1 MCPQA
6 GPLSRELT
14 ELIYPP
20 PRRVA
25 VLGAS
30 PDPSRP
36 SHEVASLLLRW
47 GYEVFPVRP
56 GASTLFG
63 RPAYGS
69 LSELPPVD
77 IVDVFRRSEHVRS
90 HLDDILAVRPRVL
103 WLQDGVTDDQVAE
116 AARRVGILVVQ
127 DDCLARRIAA
137 LRAAHA
143 G

>member
-1 MCPQA
+1 MSPLA
-6 GPLSRELT
+6 GPLSRELA

-20 PRRVA
+20 PLRVA

-30 PDPSRP
+30 PDPNRP
-36 SHEVASLLLRW
+36 SHEVASLLLHW

-56 GASTLFG
+56 DGAMVFG
-63 RPAYGS
+63 RPAYAS
-69 LSELPPVD
+69 LSELHDVD

-90 HLDDILAVRPRVL
+90 HLEDILVARPRVL
-103 WLQDGVTDDQVAE
+103 WLQDGVTDDVAAE
-116 AARRVGILVVQ
+116 AARQQGIVVVQ

-143 G
+143 